1 MVSSG
6 VIDPHVMKALCPLSI
21 THFYQ
26 EIGAL
31 LILSAEA
38 VEELS
43 KDQVSVE
50 VVQYKTKDFLRSL
63 EVTCQPGL
71 AYLQPH
77 AFSYFVK

>member
-1 MVSSG
+1 MPSVD
-6 VIDPHVMKALCPLSI
+6 ILPLV
-21 THFYQ
+21 YQ

-63 EVTCQPGL
+63 EVSCQPSL
-71 AYLQPH
+71 ACLQLLNVQVFPTL
-77 AFSYFVK
+77 AIK